1 MQELFELDSVNVSG
15 ILDVVM
21 GCGEIASLPDDV
33 QFKVRL
39 CVEEVVEN
47 IFSYSKAIRVDVSV
61 TTEDSMLVIRLEDD
75 GIPFDPLSK
84 KDPDIN
90 APLEDRPVG
99 GLGIFLCKQMMDSL
113 EYEFHDGHN
122 IMVLHKKIR

>member
-61 TTEDSMLVIRLEDD
+61 TTEELREAFYYTFPLVI
-75 GIPFDPLSK
+75 
-84 KDPDIN
+84 
-90 APLEDRPVG
+90 
-99 GLGIFLCKQMMDSL
+99 MDATKSV
-113 EYEFHDGHN
+113 ETNTEAF
-122 IMVLHKKIR
+122 VV